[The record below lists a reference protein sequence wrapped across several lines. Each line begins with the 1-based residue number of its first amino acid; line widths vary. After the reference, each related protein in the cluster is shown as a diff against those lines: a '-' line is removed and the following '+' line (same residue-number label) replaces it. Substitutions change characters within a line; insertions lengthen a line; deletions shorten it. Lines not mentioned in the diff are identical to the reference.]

1 MIKINNELNIIS
13 TRLEIETAL
22 VFPLIELVGFL
33 NQNSDGLTNQIG
45 SGITTWNFE
54 IGQGL
59 KVVDEFIQITK
70 NSPIA
75 YRFLSNENDSLILE
89 FIP

>member
-45 SGITTWNFE
+45 SGITT
-54 IGQGL
+54 
-59 KVVDEFIQITK
+59 
-70 NSPIA
+70 
-75 YRFLSNENDSLILE
+75 
-89 FIP
+89 